1 MKVLDTFR
9 FAGSVEPKA
18 IDSFYQHLENPKNVM
33 RLKTL
38 SPGEKIIAIT
48 QNLKES
54 ILRWGRDLGF
64 DLKNRMLPI
73 TRIHFVESKSLNQKY
88 SKSKGIF
95 TKTNKP
101 FRGATDLDTFITYI
115 CIDLYNGRL
124 RPYPSLAH
132 TICHELVHSIAFKKV
147 DISKIDEKN
156 NYFTTVRSGFKDFNT
171 NAFLLLD
178 ECITELTN
186 HYLIAYYWKNFAE
199 LQKLYKISQ
208 TELSLDTSIVI
219 DALIE
224 ELANKSDTKYEEIL
238 HLVQKDYIVGS
249 KEFLTIV
256 SRHFGK
262 KAVNLLSNLEP
273 VRLKNIDSIIRIAE
287 GIRLNTLINKLATYK
302 KNQKFDFLTFY
313 LNPEF

>member
-1 MKVLDTFR
+1 M
-9 FAGSVEPKA
+9 
-18 IDSFYQHLENPKNVM
+18 
-33 RLKTL
+33 
-38 SPGEKIIAIT
+38 
-48 QNLKES
+48 
-54 ILRWGRDLGF
+54 
-64 DLKNRMLPI
+64 
-73 TRIHFVESKSLNQKY
+73 
-88 SKSKGIF
+88 
-95 TKTNKP
+95 
-101 FRGATDLDTFITYI
+101 
-115 CIDLYNGRL
+115 
-124 RPYPSLAH
+124 
-132 TICHELVHSIAFKKV
+132 
-147 DISKIDEKN
+147 
-156 NYFTTVRSGFKDFNT
+156 
-171 NAFLLLD
+171 
-178 ECITELTN
+178 
-186 HYLIAYYWKNFAE
+186 
-199 LQKLYKISQ
+199 
-208 TELSLDTSIVI
+208 SLDTSIVI